1 MSIIYFEILRDF
13 KFFLTECGIPKL
25 SPKVS
30 EITPRIIGGQI
41 ANPNS
46 WPWQVYLSDSSTKC
60 GGSLIANQW

>member
-1 MSIIYFEILRDF
+1 V
-13 KFFLTECGIPKL
+13 K
-25 SPKVS
+25 

-60 GGSLIANQW
+60 GGSLIAFNWVLTSALCTKE